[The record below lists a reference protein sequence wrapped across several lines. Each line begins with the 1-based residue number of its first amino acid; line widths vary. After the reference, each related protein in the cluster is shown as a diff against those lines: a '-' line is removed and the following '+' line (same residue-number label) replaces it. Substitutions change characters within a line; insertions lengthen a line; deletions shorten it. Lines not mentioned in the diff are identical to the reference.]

1 MKKRRVKKS
10 VIRIFGSILL
20 YVGYI
25 LIIMPFLFDQYSRIG
40 QTTQIKTYDNLID
53 NLDDEIIQ
61 KQFAL
66 SSDYNAKLSKK
77 YVNEM
82 YRYSSTTDYDEEYL
96 QLPLNDNEQICTIII
111 PKINVNLPVG
121 HGTQDDLLQVMA
133 GHLYGTSLPVGGPS
147 THAVIAAHSGLRS
160 SELFSRLDE
169 LVIGDEID
177 ILVLNELHSYKVK
190 EINVVLPDECDQY
203 MQIIPDEDLI
213 TLYTCTP
220 YGINTHRL
228 LVQAERVEDKV
239 IEQDKSLSIFS
250 DDFKPKIIISSLIIF
265 PMICLVGFNLYVR
278 KGAKK

>member
-25 LIIMPFLFDQYSRIG
+25 LIIMPFIFDQYSRIG
-40 QTTQIKTYDNLID
+40 QTAQIRTYDNLID

-66 SSDYNAKLSKK
+66 SSDYNAKLSEK
-77 YVNEM
+77 YANEM

>member
-190 EINVVLPDECDQY
+190 EINVVLPDECDRY

-278 KGAKK
+278 KKKKK

>member
-20 YVGYI
+20 YIGYI
-25 LIIMPFLFDQYSRIG
+25 LIIMPFIFDQYSRIG
-40 QTTQIKTYDNLID
+40 QTAQIKTYDNLIE
-53 NLDDEIIQ
+53 NMDDDIIQ
-61 KQFAL
+61 NQFIL
-66 SSDYNAKLSKK
+66 SRNYNAKLSEK
-77 YVNEM
+77 YANEM

-96 QLPLNDNEQICTIII
+96 QLPLADNKQICTLII

-147 THAVIAAHSGLRS
+147 THGVIAAHSGLRS

-177 ILVLNELHSYKVK
+177 ILVLNELHTYKVK
-190 EINVVLPDECDQY
+190 EIRVVLPDECDQY
-203 MQIIPDEDLI
+203 MQIIPNEDLI
-213 TLYTCTP
+213 TL

-228 LVQAERVEDKV
+228 LVQAERVEDKIV
-239 IEQDKSLSIFS
+239 EQDNSFFVFS
-250 DDFKPKIIISSLIIF
+250 DDSIPKIIISSLIIL
-265 PMICLVGFNLYVR
+265 PIICLIVFNLCIK
-278 KGAKK
+278 KGAK

>member
-250 DDFKPKIIISSLIIF
+250 DDFKPKIIISSMIIF

>member
-190 EINVVLPDECDQY
+190 EINVVLPDECDRY

-220 YGINTHRL
+220 YGINSHRL

-239 IEQDKSLSIFS
+239 IEQNKSLSIFS

>member
-190 EINVVLPDECDQY
+190 EINVVLPDECDRY

-220 YGINTHRL
+220 YGINSHRL

>member
-25 LIIMPFLFDQYSRIG
+25 LIIMPFIFDQYSRIG
-40 QTTQIKTYDNLID
+40 QTAQIRTYDNLID

-61 KQFAL
+61 RQFAL
-66 SSDYNAKLSKK
+66 SSDYNAKLSEK
-77 YVNEM
+77 YADEM
-82 YRYSSTTDYDEEYL
+82 YRYSSTTNYDEEYL

-133 GHLYGTSLPVGGPS
+133 GHLFGTSLPIGGPS

>member
-25 LIIMPFLFDQYSRIG
+25 LIIMPFIFDQYSRIG
-40 QTTQIKTYDNLID
+40 QTAQIRTYDNLIENMD
-53 NLDDEIIQ
+53 REKIEE
-61 KQFAL
+61 QFAL
-66 SSDYNAKLSKK
+66 SSEYNAKIAEK
-77 YVNEM
+77 YKSEM
-82 YRYSSTTDYDEEYL
+82 YRYSSTTNYDEEYL

-133 GHLYGTSLPVGGPS
+133 GHLFGTSLPIGGPS
-147 THAVIAAHSGLRS
+147 THAVIAAHSGLRN

>member
-1 MKKRRVKKS
+1 MKKSRVKKS

-25 LIIMPFLFDQYSRIG
+25 LIIMPFIFDQYSRIG
-40 QTTQIKTYDNLID
+40 QTAQIKTYDNLID

-96 QLPLNDNEQICTIII
+96 HLPLADNKQICTIII

-133 GHLYGTSLPVGGPS
+133 GHLYGTSLPVGGPG

-220 YGINTHRL
+220 YGINSHRL
-228 LVQAERVEDKV
+228 LVQAKRVEDKV
-239 IEQDKSLSIFS
+239 IEQNKSLSLFS

-265 PMICLVGFNLYVR
+265 PMICLVGFNLYVK

>member
-25 LIIMPFLFDQYSRIG
+25 LIIMPFIFDQYSRIG
-40 QTTQIKTYDNLID
+40 QTAQIRTYDNLID

-61 KQFAL
+61 RQFAL
-66 SSDYNAKLSKK
+66 SSDYNAKLSEK
-77 YVNEM
+77 YADEM
-82 YRYSSTTDYDEEYL
+82 YRYSSTTNYDEEYL

-133 GHLYGTSLPVGGPS
+133 GHLFGTSLPIGGPS
-147 THAVIAAHSGLRS
+147 THAVIAAHSGLRN

>member
-1 MKKRRVKKS
+1 MKKRRIKKS
-10 VIRIFGSILL
+10 VIRIFGSSLL

-25 LIIMPFLFDQYSRIG
+25 LIIMPFIFDQYSRIG
-40 QTTQIKTYDNLID
+40 QTAQIKTYDNLID

-96 QLPLNDNEQICTIII
+96 HLPLADNKQICTIII

-133 GHLYGTSLPVGGPS
+133 GHLYGTSLPVGGPG

-220 YGINTHRL
+220 YGINSHRL
-228 LVQAERVEDKV
+228 LVQAKRVEDKV
-239 IEQDKSLSIFS
+239 IEQNKSLSLFS

>member
-190 EINVVLPDECDQY
+190 EINVVLPDECDRY

>member
-25 LIIMPFLFDQYSRIG
+25 LIIMPFIFDQYSRIG
-40 QTTQIKTYDNLID
+40 QTAQIRTYDNLID

-61 KQFAL
+61 RQFAL
-66 SSDYNAKLSKK
+66 SSDYNAKLSEK
-77 YVNEM
+77 YADEM
-82 YRYSSTTDYDEEYL
+82 YRYSSTTNYDEEYL

>member
-40 QTTQIKTYDNLID
+40 QTTQIKIYDNLID

-190 EINVVLPDECDQY
+190 EINVVLPDECDRY

-220 YGINTHRL
+220 YGINSHRL

-239 IEQDKSLSIFS
+239 IEQNKSLSIFS